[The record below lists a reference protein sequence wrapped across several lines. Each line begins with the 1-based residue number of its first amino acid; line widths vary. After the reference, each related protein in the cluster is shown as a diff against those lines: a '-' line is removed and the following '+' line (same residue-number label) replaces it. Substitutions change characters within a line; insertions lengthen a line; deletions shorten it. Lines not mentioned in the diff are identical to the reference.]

1 MQRRIDRMYFQE
13 LSAPRLAVAPF
24 QESPIVPSS
33 EAGEYGAEI
42 KAASPER
49 K

>member
-1 MQRRIDRMYFQE
+1 MQRRIDRMYCQE
-13 LSAPRLAVAPF
+13 IVRAATCRCAVPGKPHRPF
-24 QESPIVPSS
+24 N
-33 EAGEYGAEI
+33 EAGEDGAEI